1 MNLVQV
7 IRHKYFAEKLSIRAI
22 ARELQLSR
30 NTVKRYLLDST
41 TPGVRSKD
49 TAPSQ
54 PVRAP
59 AREKVQALLTG
70 KHWTAKQRPTSNR
83 IAELLELEGVTAS
96 GRTVRRILSEENRK
110 KKEVFVPLIYAA
122 GDLAEVDFFE
132 IHFLIAGETQKG
144 WIFLMRCMGSGRDFA
159 WIYRWQDTACLLDGH
174 LRAFRHFGALPCRIL
189 YDNLKPAVKR
199 LIGLGERRLTDRFA
213 AFAAHFCFE
222 PCFARPAQGHDKGGV
237 EARGKGVRL
246 ANLSPLPEKESLLAI
261 NEELLRRLDR
271 PFLPGAPG
279 ITRWSEDRAKMLP
292 LPVGDHDPSLVEL
305 CTVGRNAM
313 VRVAGA
319 LYSVP
324 CGWHSLT
331 VKSRCYA
338 EKVVFQQGEEQVE
351 HQRVP
356 AGQKSVWY
364 PHYLPELVR
373 KPNAL
378 AQVASALMPQL
389 GDPFPAFWTL
399 LYKGKGRLEAAR
411 SFKEVL
417 RVILESG
424 LETARR
430 AVVLALKKG
439 ASNLLEIRKG
449 KLEEYPGKVPA
460 NLASVKVENRGLAH
474 FDQLLGGGQ

>member
-7 IRHKYFAEKLSIRAI
+7 VRHKRFAEKMSVRAI
-22 ARELQLSR
+22 AREMQISR
-30 NTVKRYLLDST
+30 NTVNRYLLDST
-41 TPGVRSKD
+41 TPGVRSRD
-49 TAPSQ
+49 TPTTQ
-54 PVRAP
+54 PVQDA
-59 AREKVQALLTG
+59 AREKAQALLAG
-70 KHWTAKQRPTSNR
+70 KHWTAKQRPTSRR
-83 IAELLELEGVTAS
+83 IAELLKLDGVTAS
-96 GRTVRRILSEENRK
+96 ARTVRRILSEENRK
-110 KKEVFVPLIYAA
+110 KKEVFIPLIYAP

-132 IHFLIAGETQKG
+132 VSFRVAGETQKG
-144 WIFLMRCMGSGRDFA
+144 WMFLLRSMDSGRDFA
-159 WIYRWQDTACLLDGH
+159 WIYRWQDTACLVDGH
-174 LRAFRHFGALPCRIL
+174 LRAFRHFDALPCRIL

-199 LIGLGERRLTDRFA
+199 LVGLGERTLTDRFA
-213 AFAAHFCFE
+213 AFAAHFRFE

-246 ANLSPLPEKESLLAI
+246 ANLSPLPEADSLQAI

-271 PFLPGAPG
+271 PFLPDAPEAA
-279 ITRWSEDRAKMLP
+279 RWLEDRAKMLP
-292 LPVGDHDPSLVEL
+292 LPVGDHDPSTVEL
-305 CTVGRNAM
+305 GTVGRNAL

-324 CGWHSLT
+324 CGWHGLT

-338 EKVVFQQGEEQVE
+338 EKVLFQQGDEQVE
-351 HQRVP
+351 HKRVP
-356 AGQKSVWY
+356 AGQKSIWY
-364 PHYLPELVR
+364 PHYLRELAR

-389 GDPFPAFWTL
+389 GDPFPAFWNL

-430 AVVLALKKG
+430 AVVLALQKG
-439 ASNLLEIRKG
+439 APNLLEIRTESR
-449 KLEEYPGKVPA
+449 EECSGKVPA
-460 NLASVKVENRGLAH
+460 NLASVRVENRGLSH
-474 FDQLLGGGQ
+474 FDQLLGGGR